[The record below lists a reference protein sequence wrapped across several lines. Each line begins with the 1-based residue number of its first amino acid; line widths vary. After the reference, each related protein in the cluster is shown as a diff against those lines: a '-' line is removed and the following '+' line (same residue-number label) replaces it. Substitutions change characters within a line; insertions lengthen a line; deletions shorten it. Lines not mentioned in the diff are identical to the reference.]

1 MATKWR
7 DFSANVHKL
16 EIFEGILQEQ
26 DRMLRIGIEE
36 NHIACRLLEQE
47 AEDKKQKREDV
58 GTKLANIEKKKAALM
73 RGESVNVDEDDPLLG
88 LETKRRSISRTIDNE
103 AGNESASQ
111 EDDATQSEKEASV
124 FSNPDDED
132 FDASCSD
139 NDGARRKHARRDS
152 HTAALQNVHKKFP
165 TVLLI
170 DDVWVE
176 VSCAECGINASSRN
190 GFFKAISGFRY
201 HHNRKHTGV
210 AYEGLGF
217 CKRRVV
223 SEADVQ
229 NMKSGREPDEVPIA
243 RKTAPK
249 RIGH

>member
-1 MATKWR
+1 MAPNWQE
-7 DFSANVHKL
+7 FSANVHKL
-16 EIFEGILQEQ
+16 EIFTGILQEE

-36 NHIACRLLEQE
+36 NYIACRLLEQE
-47 AEDKKQKREDV
+47 AGDKKLKREDV

-88 LETKRRSISRTIDNE
+88 LETRRMSTSRTNDDE

-111 EDDATQSEKEASV
+111 NDEATQSEKEASV
-124 FSNPDDED
+124 FSDPDDEE
-132 FDASCSD
+132 FDASCGD

-152 HTAALQNVHKKFP
+152 HTAVLQNVHKNFP

-176 VSCAECGINASSRN
+176 TTCAECGINASRR
-190 GFFKAISGFRY
+190 GFFKAVSGFRY
-201 HHNRKHTGV
+201 HHNRKHPDVVYDGF
-210 AYEGLGF
+210 GF

-229 NMKSGREPDEVPIA
+229 NMKSGREPDEVPIV

-249 RIGH
+249 KIGH

>member
-1 MATKWR
+1 MAPNWEE
-7 DFSANVHKL
+7 FSANVHKL
-16 EIFEGILQEQ
+16 EIFERILQEQ

-36 NHIACRLLEQE
+36 DYIACRLMEQE
-47 AEDKKQKREDV
+47 AEAKKLKREDV

-88 LETKRRSISRTIDNE
+88 LETKRRSTSRVNDDETRD
-103 AGNESASQ
+103 ESASQ
-111 EDDATQSEKEASV
+111 HDDATQSEKEASV
-124 FSNPDDED
+124 FSNPDDEE
-132 FDASCSD
+132 FDASCSE

-152 HTAALQNVHKKFP
+152 HMAVLQNVHEKFP

-176 VSCAECGINASSRN
+176 VTCAECGINASRR

-201 HHNRKHTGV
+201 HHNRKHPDVT
-210 AYEGLGF
+210 YEGFGF

-229 NMKSGREPDEVPIA
+229 NMKSGREPDEVPIV
-243 RKTAPK
+243 RKVAPR